1 MTGTGNRGPRT
12 GSRSSRSQ
20 PIIAIDGPVGAGKST
35 IAWAVAQRLQYRYVD
50 TGAMYRSVALM
61 AMQRGIDLRD
71 EPGVVAVARF
81 LDFQFVPH
89 EGGQRA
95 LVNGVDVT
103 EGIRRP
109 EVSEGASVVSA
120 YPGVR
125 EAMVAVQRRLGA
137 GGGVVMEGRDIGTV
151 VFPDAEVKVF
161 LDASP
166 EERARRRYNELRAR
180 GVEVA
185 FEELRQVEEERDER
199 DRTRAHSPLRRAS
212 DALVIDTTARSV
224 DETVQQIIA
233 MVHKRR

>member
-1 MTGTGNRGPRT
+1 MVSTHP
-12 GSRSSRSQ
+12 SRPQ

-35 IAWAVAQRLQYRYVD
+35 IALAVAQRLQYRYVD
-50 TGAMYRSVALM
+50 TGAMYRSVALL
-61 AMQRGIDLRD
+61 AMQQGVDLRD
-71 EPGVVAVARF
+71 EPGVVAVARS

-89 EGGQRA
+89 EGGQRV

-151 VFPDAEVKVF
+151 VFPDAEVKIF

-180 GVEVA
+180 GVDVK
-185 FEELRQVEEERDER
+185 FEELRKNEEERDQR
-199 DRTRAHSPLRRAS
+199 DRTRSHSPLRRAE
-212 DALVIDTTARSV
+212 DAIVIDSTAARI
-224 DETVQQIIA
+224 ETVVDQILA
-233 MVHKRR
+233 VVRGRTR

>member
-1 MTGTGNRGPRT
+1 MVTRSPRA
-12 GSRSSRSQ
+12 Q
-20 PIIAIDGPVGAGKST
+20 PIVAIDGPVGAGKST
-35 IAWAVAQRLQYRYVD
+35 VARAVATRLRFRYVD

-61 AMQRGIDLRD
+61 AMRRGVALHD
-71 EPGVVAVARF
+71 ESRVVAVARS
-81 LDFQFVPH
+81 LDIQFIPH
-89 EGGQRA
+89 EGDHRVM
-95 LVNGVDVT
+95 VNGADVT
-103 EGIRRP
+103 EGIRQP
-109 EVSEGASVVSA
+109 EVSEAASVVSA
-120 YPGVR
+120 YSGVR

-185 FEELRQVEEERDER
+185 FEELRKVEQERDER
-199 DRTRAHSPLRRAS
+199 DRTRTHSPLRRAS

-233 MVHKRR
+233 MVHRRR